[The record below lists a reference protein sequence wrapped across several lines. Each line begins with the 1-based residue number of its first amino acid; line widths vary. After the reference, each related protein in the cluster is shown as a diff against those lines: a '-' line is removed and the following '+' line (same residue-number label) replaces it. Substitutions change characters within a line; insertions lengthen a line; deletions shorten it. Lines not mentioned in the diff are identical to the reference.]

1 MLINEDMF
9 YQIQYWIHE
18 YSYILILIQ
27 TLLIAL
33 PFFFLKFNIRIKKLS
48 WSLIITTFTT
58 LIFLKF
64 SNYVLTMSGWDRESI
79 CSWINIANSN
89 ENLNIYTA
97 QMQMNTNTIQFSSYY
112 HPVLLNKFEYFCNF
126 SSRFFNFLIIGL
138 LLGSIIFFIYYFKNV
153 KSSSIIVLVLF
164 SFNNLVWLLLTGQF
178 FFLEFLTLILTL
190 LFLKNGNYKFA
201 IFFSFIFGIQ
211 KIYFFLVSIY
221 LAIKY
226 YKFKGLAALA
236 VLFTV
241 INLLSIELLPDFI
254 NFWFSS
260 EGYFFGERVSR
271 HSFLQERFGP
281 NNQSLFFLIKGFTFL
296 KDLISP
302 FSLLI
307 IVFAGSMILIS
318 IAYRKAKTQI
328 DNNKIL
334 DFIVFL
340 ALILFYPLLKPY
352 VFIYFSIILLFLIEE
367 INFKKFEDF
376 TVQITTFPAIMY
388 LLINDYLYIN
398 NEELSY
404 THEFMYGMIY
414 LYSFISSWILFA
426 YVYRMQTIQKKNL

>member
-9 YQIQYWIHE
+9 FQIQYWIHE

-33 PFFFLKFNIRIKKLS
+33 PFFFLKFNSGIKKLS
-48 WSLIITTFTT
+48 SSFIITTFTT
-58 LIFLKF
+58 VTFWRF
-64 SNYVLTMSGWDRESI
+64 SNYVLTMSGWDRDSI
-79 CSWINIANSN
+79 CSWIDIANNN

-97 QMQMNTNTIQFSSYY
+97 QMQMNTNIPQFSSYY

-126 SSRFFNFLIIGL
+126 SSRFFNFLIIGV

-153 KSSSIIVLVLF
+153 KSSSIIILVLF

-236 VLFTV
+236 VLFAA

-260 EGYFFGERVSR
+260 EGYFFGERASR

-281 NNQSLFFLIKGFTFL
+281 NNQSLFL
-296 KDLISP
+296 KKQS
-302 FSLLI
+302 
-307 IVFAGSMILIS
+307 
-318 IAYRKAKTQI
+318 
-328 DNNKIL
+328 NN
-334 DFIVFL
+334 
-340 ALILFYPLLKPY
+340 
-352 VFIYFSIILLFLIEE
+352 
-367 INFKKFEDF
+367 
-376 TVQITTFPAIMY
+376 
-388 LLINDYLYIN
+388 
-398 NEELSY
+398 
-404 THEFMYGMIY
+404 
-414 LYSFISSWILFA
+414 
-426 YVYRMQTIQKKNL
+426 

>member
-1 MLINEDMF
+1 M
-9 YQIQYWIHE
+9 
-18 YSYILILIQ
+18 
-27 TLLIAL
+27 
-33 PFFFLKFNIRIKKLS
+33 
-48 WSLIITTFTT
+48 
-58 LIFLKF
+58 
-64 SNYVLTMSGWDRESI
+64 
-79 CSWINIANSN
+79 
-89 ENLNIYTA
+89 
-97 QMQMNTNTIQFSSYY
+97 
-112 HPVLLNKFEYFCNF
+112 
-126 SSRFFNFLIIGL
+126 
-138 LLGSIIFFIYYFKNV
+138 
-153 KSSSIIVLVLF
+153 
-164 SFNNLVWLLLTGQF
+164 
-178 FFLEFLTLILTL
+178 
-190 LFLKNGNYKFA
+190 
-201 IFFSFIFGIQ
+201 
-211 KIYFFLVSIY
+211 
-221 LAIKY
+221 
-226 YKFKGLAALA
+226 
-236 VLFTV
+236 

-367 INFKKFEDF
+367 INFKKFEDL